1 MRALREGN
9 TNGMNTVDA
18 ADPRLGRM
26 ALRRELV
33 AEGWTDAALRRALRD
48 GTLVRPRHGAYV
60 EARIWDALDA
70 RGRHEIIARSVLA
83 RAGAPAVLS
92 HSSALAVW
100 DAPTWGLDLQ
110 NVHLTRLD
118 ERAGRVEAG
127 VHQHRGVVLEGDTA
141 SVRGVPVTSPSRAVL
156 ETATLLTTEQALVQ
170 FNDLLHR
177 RLASIEGLASRF
189 ASMRA
194 WPGSA
199 TTDLALRL
207 SDDRIE
213 SVAESRFYY
222 LCWRQGLPAPV
233 PQYEVYDARGRL
245 VAVLDFAWP
254 ARGLFV
260 EIDGMIK
267 YVKPLREG
275 ETAAEVVLREKKR
288 EDLAR
293 KLTSF
298 HCLRFTW
305 PDLSRPEATA
315 AEVRAYLG
323 DAPAPRGRAA

>member
-1 MRALREGN
+1 MDGE
-9 TNGMNTVDA
+9 DA
-18 ADPRLGRM
+18 ADPRLGRV

-33 AEGWTDAALRRALRD
+33 AEGWTDTALGRALRA
-48 GTLVRPRHGAYV
+48 GSLVRPRHGAYV
-60 EARIWDALDA
+60 EARIWDRLDE
-70 RGRHEIIARSVLA
+70 RGRHEIVARSVLA

-92 HSSALAVW
+92 HSTALALW
-100 DAPTWGLDLQ
+100 DAPTWGLDLAD
-110 NVHLTRLD
+110 VHLTRLD
-118 ERAGRVEAG
+118 QRAGRVEAG
-127 VHQHRGVVLEGDTA
+127 VHQHRGVVLDGDTGF
-141 SVRGVPVTSPSRAVL
+141 VRGVPVTSPSRAVL
-156 ETATLLTTEQALVQ
+156 EAATLLTTEQTLVQ
-170 FNDLLHR
+170 LNDLLHR
-177 RLASIEGLASRF
+177 RLVSPEELAARS

-194 WPGSA
+194 WPGSS

-207 SDDRIE
+207 TDRRIE

-254 ARGLFV
+254 ERGLFV
-260 EIDGMIK
+260 EIDGMVK
-267 YVKPLREG
+267 YIKPLREG
-275 ETAAEVVLREKKR
+275 ETVAEVVLREKKR

-315 AEVRAYLG
+315 AEVRSYLG
-323 DAPAPRGRAA
+323 DAPSPRGRAA